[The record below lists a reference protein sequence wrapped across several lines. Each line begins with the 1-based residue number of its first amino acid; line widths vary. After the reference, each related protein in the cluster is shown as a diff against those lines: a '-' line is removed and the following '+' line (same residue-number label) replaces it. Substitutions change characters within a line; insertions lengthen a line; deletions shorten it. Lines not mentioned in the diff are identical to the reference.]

1 MTVLGDL
8 VEIFDGP
15 HATPTRRDSG
25 PYFLNIS
32 SLKSGRLD
40 LGESDHVS
48 EEDFVRWTRRM
59 QPRVGD
65 LLFSY
70 ETRLGEAAL
79 MPDDVRAC
87 LGRRMGVLRPNRAL
101 LEPRY
106 LLYYFLSPSFQELI
120 SERTV
125 HGATVPRLLLSEM
138 GAWPIEVP
146 DLATQ
151 TAIADV
157 LGALD
162 DKIAANERI
171 IRVSEDLLR
180 TRFLRECDQAE
191 RTCRVADILDFNP
204 PRPRPLDDE
213 PIYVEMK
220 DLGTHTSVI
229 TSWSR
234 RAPLGGVRFQRGDT
248 VMGRITPCLENGK
261 VGYVDFLRE
270 GEIGIGS
277 TEFIAMA
284 TRDGLPK
291 PLSFLVAEHP
301 GFRQEAVQLMV
312 GTSGRQRV
320 SARDLGEIELQLPDD
335 GTLRELGRAAE
346 AVFELLARLRDE
358 NRSLAATRD
367 ALLPDLMSGRLTV
380 GEVA

>member
-1 MTVLGDL
+1 MKLADVCDAVVDCEHKTAPTDPTGKFFAVG
-8 VEIFDGP
+8 
-15 HATPTRRDSG
+15 TPAMRQNVIDYSQARRIG
-25 PYFLNIS
+25 YETF
-32 SLKSGRLD
+32 RA
-40 LGESDHVS
+40 
-48 EEDFVRWTRRM
+48 WTRRL
-59 QPRVGD
+59 QPQHGD
-65 LLFSY
+65 LLLA
-70 ETRLGEAAL
+70 REAPVGPVVSIPREENVAPGQRTVL
-79 MPDDVRAC
+79 
-87 LGRRMGVLRPNRAL
+87 LRPNAAMCESRFL
-101 LEPRY
+101 FYY
-106 LLYYFLSPSFQELI
+106 LAMPSTQGRLNDLAAGSTVAHLNVADVRDFEVEL
-120 SERTV
+120 
-125 HGATVPRLLLSEM
+125 
-138 GAWPIEVP
+138 P

-346 AVFELLARLRDE
+346 AVFL
-358 NRSLAATRD
+358 SLIHI
-367 ALLPDLMSGRLTV
+367 
-380 GEVA
+380 

>member
-1 MTVLGDL
+1 MSSGTALIRSQNVLDNSLQLDGVARITEEAARQLAGVTVLPGDVLINITGDSIARVARASTSVGSARVNQHVAIIRPSHELDGGFLQRVL
-8 VEIFDGP
+8 VSPAMKDHLLALSQGG
-15 HATPTRRDSG
+15 ATR
-25 PYFLNIS
+25 
-32 SLKSGRLD
+32 K
-40 LGESDHVS
+40 
-48 EEDFVRWTRRM
+48 
-59 QPRVGD
+59 
-65 LLFSY
+65 
-70 ETRLGEAAL
+70 AL
-79 MPDDVRAC
+79 TKKQ
-87 LGRRMGVLRPNRAL
+87 L
-101 LEPRY
+101 
-106 LLYYFLSPSFQELI
+106 QELLI
-120 SERTV
+120 
-125 HGATVPRLLLSEM
+125 PM
-138 GAWPIEVP
+138 P

-162 DKIAANERI
+162 DKIAANGRVI
-171 IRVSEDLLR
+171 QVSEDLLR
-180 TRFLRECDQAE
+180 TRFLRECDRAQ
-191 RTCRVADILDFNP
+191 RILRVSDILEFNP

-213 PIYVEMK
+213 AIYVEMK

-346 AVFELLARLRDE
+346 AVFELLARLRNE
-358 NRSLAATRD
+358 SRSLAATRD
-367 ALLPDLMSGRLTV
+367 ALLPELMSGRLTIRTL
-380 GEVA
+380 EDSAR